1 MKKSGVFLLIFYSLV
16 CNAQNIW
23 SLQQCIAYAVKH
35 NISVQQSELN
45 IKMSAL
51 QVQQNKY
58 SQYPSLNADVS
69 NGFSLGRSIDPTS
82 NTFINQG
89 YYYNGLSMNS
99 GVLLFG
105 WFAKKYQR
113 EQGQLNMQAN
123 VEQYKQL
130 QNDIALNIATGYLRI
145 LLAKEQVRIN
155 EAQLLTDLEQYRFTR
170 KRVDAGA
177 LPELNAAQLQAQV
190 MIDSASL
197 NNSKLDVNSALLD
210 LRAFLNM
217 DMQVAFDIQ
226 TPDINTIPLASL
238 LSYPNAEEI
247 FTVAKT
253 KRPNITSNDYKIK
266 SAEKQIDIAKS
277 ALYPS
282 VSLGATLGTNYASTV
297 KSITGATYKG
307 DEFLGNIK
315 FGDSN
320 IAITRPAYNYQTATV
335 PLFKQYDNNF
345 RQTVSLGVSV
355 PILNGYTSK
364 LNIARAKISLESAN
378 FTQQQEVNTLK
389 QNVYKAYNDAQASI
403 QKLSSAKN
411 SEEASQIALNYAI
424 KRYNAGML
432 NTQEYTTQQNTLTR
446 AKINT
451 ALAQY
456 DLIFKM
462 KILDFYLGKEINL

>member
-1 MKKSGVFLLIFYSLV
+1 
-16 CNAQNIW
+16 
-23 SLQQCIAYAVKH
+23 
-35 NISVQQSELN
+35 
-45 IKMSAL
+45 
-51 QVQQNKY
+51 
-58 SQYPSLNADVS
+58 
-69 NGFSLGRSIDPTS
+69 
-82 NTFINQG
+82 
-89 YYYNGLSMNS
+89 
-99 GVLLFG
+99 
-105 WFAKKYQR
+105 
-113 EQGQLNMQAN
+113 
-123 VEQYKQL
+123 L

-190 MIDSASL
+190 IIDSASL
-197 NNSKLDVNSALLD
+197 NNSILDVNSALLD

-320 IAITRPAYNYQTATV
+320 IAVTRPAYNYQTATV

-378 FTQQQEVNTLK
+378 YTQQQEVNTLK

>member
-1 MKKSGVFLLIFYSLV
+1 
-16 CNAQNIW
+16 
-23 SLQQCIAYAVKH
+23 
-35 NISVQQSELN
+35 
-45 IKMSAL
+45 
-51 QVQQNKY
+51 
-58 SQYPSLNADVS
+58 
-69 NGFSLGRSIDPTS
+69 
-82 NTFINQG
+82 
-89 YYYNGLSMNS
+89 
-99 GVLLFG
+99 
-105 WFAKKYQR
+105 
-113 EQGQLNMQAN
+113 
-123 VEQYKQL
+123 
-130 QNDIALNIATGYLRI
+130 
-145 LLAKEQVRIN
+145 
-155 EAQLLTDLEQYRFTR
+155 
-170 KRVDAGA
+170 
-177 LPELNAAQLQAQV
+177 
-190 MIDSASL
+190 
-197 NNSKLDVNSALLD
+197 
-210 LRAFLNM
+210 M

-320 IAITRPAYNYQTATV
+320 IAVTRPAYNYQTATV

>member
-23 SLQQCIAYAVKH
+23 SLQQCIEYAVKH

-123 VEQYKQL
+123 IEQYKQL

-177 LPELNAAQLQAQV
+177 LPECST
-190 MIDSASL
+190 IAS
-197 NNSKLDVNSALLD
+197 
-210 LRAFLNM
+210 
-217 DMQVAFDIQ
+217 
-226 TPDINTIPLASL
+226 
-238 LSYPNAEEI
+238 
-247 FTVAKT
+247 
-253 KRPNITSNDYKIK
+253 TSND
-266 SAEKQIDIAKS
+266 
-277 ALYPS
+277 
-282 VSLGATLGTNYASTV
+282 
-297 KSITGATYKG
+297 
-307 DEFLGNIK
+307 
-315 FGDSN
+315 
-320 IAITRPAYNYQTATV
+320 R
-335 PLFKQYDNNF
+335 
-345 RQTVSLGVSV
+345 
-355 PILNGYTSK
+355 
-364 LNIARAKISLESAN
+364 
-378 FTQQQEVNTLK
+378 
-389 QNVYKAYNDAQASI
+389 
-403 QKLSSAKN
+403 
-411 SEEASQIALNYAI
+411 
-424 KRYNAGML
+424 
-432 NTQEYTTQQNTLTR
+432 
-446 AKINT
+446 
-451 ALAQY
+451 
-456 DLIFKM
+456 
-462 KILDFYLGKEINL
+462 